1 MMIPMC
7 YAEKKLVVLFFMS
20 LIAANGMAQTGMTF
34 GGETVNVI
42 DRDSM
47 KQGKW
52 YYFYDSL
59 QTQVSCAGM
68 YVDNRRQGV
77 WTEFYR
83 NGNKRSEFSYKD
95 NHKYGLMKSF
105 YENGNI
111 AEEGYWD
118 GQHWVGSY
126 KFYFSNGK
134 VAYDWNYGDE
144 GNREGQ
150 QSYYY
155 DNGQLM
161 RLGTWVDG
169 YADGLV
175 AEYYDSGNLRSESQW
190 KMGRVDGIMKEY
202 YNSGSLSA
210 RRVFN
215 NGVYDEAASRVYRDK
230 TKPQGEDVAKD
241 TTTVTPPTPENTIVL
256 EQADNPELFT
266 GTGYYKL
273 LNADKKVDR
282 EGNFV
287 NGSLMTG
294 KRYYYNTSGKL
305 IRISEYENGRVVNVI
320 DK

>member
-1 MMIPMC
+1 MIPMG
-7 YAEKKLVVLFFMS
+7 YADRKLALLFVLS
-20 LIAANGMAQTGMTF
+20 LIALKGMAQTDMLF
-34 GGETVNVI
+34 RGERVNVT
-42 DRDSM
+42 DLDSM

-59 QTQVSCAGM
+59 QTIVSCTGT
-68 YVDNRRQGV
+68 YVDNKRQGV

-83 NGNKRSEFSYKD
+83 NGNRRSEISYQD

-105 YENGNI
+105 YENGNL

-126 KFYFSNGK
+126 KFYFSSGK
-134 VAYDWNYGDE
+134 IAYDWNYGDE
-144 GNREGQ
+144 GNRVGE

-155 DNGQLM
+155 ENGQLM

-175 AEYYDSGNLRSESQW
+175 AEYYDSGNLRCESQW

-202 YNSGSLSA
+202 YVSGSLSA
-210 RRVFN
+210 SRVFRD
-215 NGVYDEAASRVYRDK
+215 GVYDESASRVYRDRVEQ
-230 TKPQGEDVAKD
+230 PADAGKD
-241 TTTVTPPTPENTIVL
+241 STQVVPVNPENTIVL

-273 LNADKKVDR
+273 LTPDRKVDR

-287 NGSLMTG
+287 NGSLMSG
-294 KRYYYNTSGKL
+294 KRYYYNSSGKVTKVA
-305 IRISEYENGRVVNVI
+305 EYEGGRVVNVI
-320 DK
+320 EK

>member
-1 MMIPMC
+1 MIPMG
-7 YAEKKLVVLFFMS
+7 YADRKLALLFVLS
-20 LIAANGMAQTGMTF
+20 LIALKGMAQTDMLF
-34 GGETVNVI
+34 RGERVNVT
-42 DRDSM
+42 DLDSM

-59 QTQVSCAGM
+59 QTIVSCTGT
-68 YVDNRRQGV
+68 YVDNKRQGV

-83 NGNKRSEFSYKD
+83 NGNRRSEISYQD

-105 YENGNI
+105 YENGNL

-126 KFYFSNGK
+126 KFYFSSGK
-134 VAYDWNYGDE
+134 IAYDWNYGDE
-144 GNREGQ
+144 GNRVGE

-155 DNGQLM
+155 ENGQLM

-175 AEYYDSGNLRSESQW
+175 AEYYDSGNLRCESQW

-202 YNSGSLSA
+202 YVSGSLSA
-210 RRVFN
+210 SRVFRD
-215 NGVYDEAASRVYRDK
+215 GVYDESASRVYRDRIEQ
-230 TKPQGEDVAKD
+230 PADAGKD
-241 TTTVTPPTPENTIVL
+241 STQVVPVNPENTIVL

-273 LNADKKVDR
+273 LTPDRKVDR

-287 NGSLMTG
+287 NGSLMSG
-294 KRYYYNTSGKL
+294 KRYYYNSSGKVTKVA
-305 IRISEYENGRVVNVI
+305 EYEGGRVVNVI
-320 DK
+320 EK